1 MKEVEKL
8 ADESIY
14 LEMRDIIRI
23 GNQAVAKA
31 KLENKKLGIPE
42 VFSKNGVLYYVLEN
56 GEITKERPAILC
68 D

>member
-14 LEMRDIIRI
+14 IEMREIIRI
-23 GNQAVAKA
+23 GNQAVSKA

-42 VFSKNGVLYYVLEN
+42 VFAKNGVLYYVLEN
-56 GEITKERPAILC
+56 GEITKERPAILL
-68 D
+68 